1 MVAAIFVIL
10 MEDVFD
16 ARMAL
21 GDNSAERVRK
31 MLSLMAKFSAT
42 ACHAVLAYT
51 YIIDIV
57 DDGDEARPLLRMK
70 YVQIVMPQYTDS
82 EAVATLNPVRQRP
95 SANPG
100 VKLTPT
106 GLRMRMLARR
116 LMHHSPVLQEKTGM
130 LHRTGSNHTNRQR
143 AAAYSD

>member
-16 ARMAL
+16 ARMVL

-70 YVQIVMPQYTDS
+70 YVRIVMPQ
-82 EAVATLNPVRQRP
+82 
-95 SANPG
+95 
-100 VKLTPT
+100 
-106 GLRMRMLARR
+106 
-116 LMHHSPVLQEKTGM
+116 
-130 LHRTGSNHTNRQR
+130 
-143 AAAYSD
+143 